1 MVCMYVHTYAFNNN
15 RTYTSILTI
24 NKNNNKCITNTK
36 YYIDCI
42 VGLLNAKWLIGLNV
56 IRFWKTRFH
65 E

>member
-1 MVCMYVHTYAFNNN
+1 MYVHSYAFNNN
-15 RTYTSILTI
+15 GTYTSILTI
-24 NKNNNKCITNTK
+24 NNNNNKCITNTK
-36 YYIDCI
+36 YYIDCT